1 MAPEHHVVPEH
12 HGHARNGARANPCRL
27 TRQSESLLDESDATA
42 PTIPWIGSHRES
54 KAAGPSALETRQACD
69 HGTRAKATGV
79 GAAVCS
85 SSSALQRR
93 YWMTGPGL
101 RVGERLG
108 VLRLERR
115 IGEGGMGTVYE
126 ARNLLIGRREAV
138 KLVLPELARNPYFRV
153 RFQREAEIAQSLE
166 NEHIV
171 RVKEYGTA
179 RDGTPYL
186 VMDLLE
192 GLSLRALLDQQGPL
206 PVARALELALQAC
219 KGLRVAH
226 EHRPA
231 IVHRDVK
238 PENLFVCR
246 GAHRA
251 ECLKI
256 LDFGIAKFLESTDL
270 EAVTRTGNLC
280 GTPHYMSPEQVRSPK
295 TIDQRTDVYALGVV
309 LYEALSGAKPHPGDS
324 YNEILSH
331 VLLKD
336 PIPLDSARA
345 DLAPPLVK
353 LVHRAIESD
362 VTKRFQSVA
371 ELAQALIRFQRANEA
386 PSWPPRAFCAPAAP
400 RRAGAP
406 TLASDTRDTSVDLSI
421 TGRERDRHDAP
432 RRPGTQ
438 RIRTAATKRLAL
450 AWAAAVGVVSL
461 AVLCQDA
468 TSYQVIEDCPSL
480 SSASLSSASL
490 ARPVAIR
497 EIAPG
502 LSKAT
507 VPRPA
512 CAPFAGSS
520 AGGASSGGRALG
532 RSIAPSTPRGSQK

>member
-1 MAPEHHVVPEH
+1 MAPEHHVVLEYYRH
-12 HGHARNGARANPCRL
+12 SRNGAKSNPVGI
-27 TRQSESLLDESDATA
+27 TRPSESLLDESDATA
-42 PTIPWIGSHRES
+42 PTIPLIGNQRQLR
-54 KAAGPSALETRQACD
+54 APRPSAWGTRQACACS
-69 HGTRAKATGV
+69 TRANATGV
-79 GAAVCS
+79 GEAVCS

-93 YWMTGPGL
+93 YRMTEPGL

-126 ARNLLIGRREAV
+126 ASNLLLGRREAV
-138 KLVLPELARNPYFRV
+138 KLVLPELARNPDLRARFR
-153 RFQREAEIAQSLE
+153 REAEIAHSLE

-171 RVKEYGTA
+171 RVKEYGSAT
-179 RDGTPYL
+179 DGTPYL

-206 PVARALELALQAC
+206 PVARTLELVLQAC
-219 KGLRVAH
+219 QGLRVAH

-238 PENLFVCR
+238 PENLFICR
-246 GAHRA
+246 GAYGT

-256 LDFGIAKFLESTDL
+256 LDFGIAKLMESTEVEPL
-270 EAVTRTGNLC
+270 TRTGNLC

-336 PIPLDSARA
+336 PIPLDSFRA

-362 VTKRFQSVA
+362 VSKRFQSVA
-371 ELAQALIRFQRANEA
+371 ELAKALIRCQRMNEA
-386 PSWPPRAFCAPAAP
+386 PLLAFRAFCAPTAP
-400 RRAGAP
+400 RRPGVS
-406 TLASDTRDTSVDLSI
+406 TLVSDMQDTSVGLSI
-421 TGRERDRHDAP
+421 TEHERDRHDAL

-438 RIRTAATKRLAL
+438 GIRTAGTKRLAL
-450 AWAAAVGVVSL
+450 LWAAAVGVVSL
-461 AVLCQDA
+461 AVLWQDA
-468 TSYQVIEDCPSL
+468 TSYQVIEDC
-480 SSASLSSASL
+480 SSPSSASL
-490 ARPVAIR
+490 ASPSLARAVAIR
-497 EIAPG
+497 DNASDLCQAPM
-502 LSKAT
+502 
-507 VPRPA
+507 PRPT
-512 CAPFAGSS
+512 CAPFAGSA
-520 AGGASSGGRALG
+520 AGGGSSGGRALG
-532 RSIAPSTPRGSQK
+532 ISNAPGTPRWTQK